1 MPELPEVETIRR
13 QLADRIVER
22 TIRRLTIL
30 DPKFPSPAGPDELI
44 ERVVGRRITAVD
56 RRGKY
61 LLLALSSGEDLV
73 IHLRMTGELRW
84 RPGAPDEGERFVRAV
99 FTLDDGA
106 SVTFADMRRFGRGW
120 VAPGGSRGRRHW
132 DDLLGVEPLSP
143 RFSASLVE
151 GLLAGRR
158 GPLKGALLNQRLI
171 AGLGNI
177 YADEVLFAAG
187 LHPERVAGSLSRA
200 ETVALHAAIVDRV
213 RLAVD
218 SGGSSIDTYRDA
230 LGDSGSMQDHLRV
243 HLRAGRP
250 CVRCS
255 DTVVKTRVVQRG
267 SYWCPTCQ
275 RR

>member
-1 MPELPEVETIRR
+1 TF
-13 QLADRIVER
+13 
-22 TIRRLTIL
+22 RRLTIR

-120 VAPGGSRGRRHW
+120 VAPGGSQGRRHW

-143 RFSASLVE
+143 RFSASLLE

>member
-22 TIRRLTIL
+22 TFRRLTIR

-120 VAPGGSRGRRHW
+120 VAPGGSQGRRHW

-143 RFSASLVE
+143 RFSASLLE